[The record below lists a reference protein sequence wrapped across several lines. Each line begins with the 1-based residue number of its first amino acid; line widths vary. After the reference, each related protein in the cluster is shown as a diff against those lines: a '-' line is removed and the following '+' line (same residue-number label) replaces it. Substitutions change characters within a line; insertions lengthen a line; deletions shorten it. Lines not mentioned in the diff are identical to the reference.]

1 MLIIRSVEATDLDA
15 IYELSLLM
23 NFINLPQD
31 RDALNEKIKSS
42 IESFKNPSPIL
53 WKNHYIF
60 VVEDP
65 EDKKVIGVSMIH
77 AQHGTEEEPHFYLQV
92 GREKKYSETLRSGFI
107 HGTLKL
113 GIETDGPT
121 EIGGLVLQP
130 EFRKHPLKI
139 GKALSYVRFLYLG
152 LHPENFKKEVHAELL
167 PPFDSEG
174 NSPLWEA
181 IGRRFTNMN
190 YHEADLLSRTNKEFI
205 LTFYPREKIY
215 ETLLPMEARSAI
227 GKVGKE
233 TKPVKKMLEA
243 VGFKYTKQVDPFDG
257 GPHFRSKLKDIKVIK
272 NMFHGKIILDTD
284 FNPETAISVILTLP
298 SPKGKFIAARILAN
312 IANNSIIISSKDLQG
327 YKIPDDFVS
336 TGIFLDQKEK

>member
-1 MLIIRSVEATDLDA
+1 MLILRSVETSDLEA

-42 IESFKNPSPIL
+42 ISSFKAPSEIL

-60 VVEDP
+60 VIEDT
-65 EDKKVIGVSMIH
+65 EEKQVIGVSMIH

-121 EIGGLVLQP
+121 EIGGLVLKP
-130 EFRKHPLKI
+130 EYRNSPLKI
-139 GKALSYVRFLYLG
+139 GKILSYVRFLYLG
-152 LHPENFKKEVHAELL
+152 LHPQNFKKEVHAELL

-190 YHEADLLSRTNKEFI
+190 YLEADLLSRTNKEFI

-215 ETLLPMEARSAI
+215 ETLLPMEARSAL

-233 TKPVKKMLEA
+233 TKLVKKMLEA
-243 VGFKYTKQVDPFDG
+243 IGFKYKRQVDPFDG
-257 GPHFRSKLKDIKVIK
+257 GPHFRAKLKEIKVIK
-272 NMFHGKIILDTD
+272 NMFHGEIVLDSEY
-284 FNPETAISVILTLP
+284 NESTATPVLITLP
-298 SPKGKFIAARILAN
+298 CPSGKFLATRVLAN
-312 IANNSIIISSKDLQG
+312 IKNSKIFVSYKDMAG
-327 YKIPDDFVS
+327 FKIPKDFKAS
-336 TGIFLDQKEK
+336 GIFLDQKEK